1 VASLNKLIADL
12 LSQDDVLAEAAS
24 STLAQSGESS
34 ISKLK
39 LLLESSEVEQR
50 WWAIRTLAQME
61 APPLLLLI
69 ESLADPVAEV
79 REAAALALV
88 THPTEAALPALI
100 RALGDGDTMVGTL
113 AASALV
119 SIGKPAVTILLE
131 TFPNSPQGVRIHIMH
146 VLAEIRD
153 HRAIP
158 LMLKATET
166 DSAILNYWAREGL
179 ERLGLDMIYIKPE

>member
-1 VASLNKLIADL
+1 VSSLNKLIADL
-12 LSQDDVLAEAAS
+12 LSEDEALAEAAS
-24 STLAQSGESS
+24 STLARSGESS
-34 ISKLK
+34 ISTLK
-39 LLLESSEVEQR
+39 PLLESPEVEQR

-61 APPLLLLI
+61 TPPVLLLI
-69 ESLADPVAEV
+69 QSLADPEAGV

-113 AASALV
+113 AESALV
-119 SIGKPAVTILLE
+119 SIGRPAVSILLQ
-131 TFPNSPQGVRIHIMH
+131 TFPGAPRGVCIHIMH
-146 VLAEIRD
+146 ALAEIRD
-153 HRAIP
+153 QRAIP

-166 DSAILNYWAREGL
+166 DSAILNYWAKEGL